1 LKFIVS
7 QPAVCCAIPATSR
20 VDHVRENVGA
30 SYGRMPDEA
39 LRRRIAA
46 DVEKI

>member
-1 LKFIVS
+1 
-7 QPAVCCAIPATSR
+7 
-20 VDHVRENVGA
+20 VRENVAA

-39 LRRRIAA
+39 LRRRIAT